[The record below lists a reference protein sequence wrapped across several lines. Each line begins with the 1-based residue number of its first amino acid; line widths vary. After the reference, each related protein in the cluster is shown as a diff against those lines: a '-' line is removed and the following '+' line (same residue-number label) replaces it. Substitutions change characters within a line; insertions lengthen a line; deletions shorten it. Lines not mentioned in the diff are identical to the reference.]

1 MVNVTLVKSCWLAFL
16 VLRCACIT
24 YVLCLVIK
32 LVTSSCKSVSFVVAV
47 VFVVVSFV
55 VVVVVVVVVCILMQ
69 TNFEDNATKST
80 GMKSR

>member
-1 MVNVTLVKSCWLAFL
+1 M
-16 VLRCACIT
+16 
-24 YVLCLVIK
+24 IK

-47 VFVVVSFV
+47 V
-55 VVVVVVVVVCILMQ
+55 VVVVVVVCFLMQ